1 MARAIDAD
9 ELRRE
14 FYNNTDYGHYAMCMD
29 GSEVEFTMN
38 EVFRII
44 DNAPTIEPKQEWI
57 SVKDRLP
64 ERLKEV
70 LICFDDYGRK
80 SVSVA
85 TYRDYFYGKEWLSN
99 MVSLSVDCFTQWIQL
114 PEPPER

>member
-1 MARAIDAD
+1 MKDRFII
-9 ELRRE
+9 
-14 FYNNTDYGHYAMCMD
+14 YSCPHYGLCGQPLVTGECMPRCIKLYD
-29 GSEVEFTMN
+29 N
-38 EVFRII
+38 E
-44 DNAPTIEPKQEWI
+44 APEIEPKQEWI
-57 SVKDRLP
+57 SVNDRLP

-99 MVSLSVDCFTQWIQL
+99 MVSLSVDCVTHWMPL
-114 PEPPER
+114 PEPPKEE